1 MLESG
6 MIVGNFDCCNC
17 GEGTRGGLC
26 VNCPLSFGVVMM
38 LFRFWCGEFFF
49 VDVCEDCVMNV
60 DFNDNS

>member
-38 LFRFWCGEFFF
+38 LF
-49 VDVCEDCVMNV
+49 
-60 DFNDNS
+60 